1 MFLHL
6 QLKKQVTAG
15 SSFLRVC
22 IKALSNQT
30 TCTSSHHECTQL
42 HDNIMPTSSSSSS
55 MGFYC
60 RALPS
65 TLIPFSSPKGKQL
78 FKEALVAGTM
88 ESFFPLSEQFVTQSE
103 PSFCALSSLAMVLNT
118 LKYDPKKIWKGIWRW
133 VDEETLQCESS
144 KVCGHSLENIRSK
157 GMAFFDFEALAR
169 CHNVNIQSYPV
180 DDNCLDGCHSHQYE
194 HFRKLVIASS
204 SSKDAHAFIVCNFS
218 RKYLGQTGDG
228 HFSPLGGYHSGE
240 NLVLVMDVARFKY
253 PPYWVP
259 LSELYEAMMCRDKAV
274 NEPRGYF
281 VIHSHE
287 IDLSISAI
295 DKIKHSASSCVLGCS
310 GDLEN
315 SRHDCI
321 K

>member
-1 MFLHL
+1 MFLRHHFSL
-6 QLKKQVTAG
+6 QVAG
-15 SSFLRVC
+15 STFRRVHAR
-22 IKALSNQT
+22 ALSSQT
-30 TCTSSHHECTQL
+30 ATSSSHQHQCIHN
-42 HDNIMPTSSSSSS
+42 HDDKISDSSSSSS
-55 MGFYC
+55 SLGFYG
-60 RALPS
+60 RTLPS

-78 FKEALVAGTM
+78 FREALEAGTM

-103 PSFCALSSLAMVLNT
+103 PSYCALSSLAMVLNT

-144 KVCGHSLENIRSK
+144 KVCGHSLENIRNR
-157 GMAFFDFEALAR
+157 GMAFFDFEALAK

-180 DDNCLDGCHSHQYE
+180 DDKCLEGCHSHQYE

-204 SSKDAHAFIVCNFS
+204 SSQDAHAFIVCNFS

-228 HFSPLGGYHSGE
+228 HFSPLGGYHPGE

-287 IDLSISAI
+287 IDLSTAAL
-295 DKIKHSASSCVLGCS
+295 DRVNHAASSCIMGCS
-310 GDLEN
+310 GDVEK
-315 SRHDCI
+315 CG
-321 K
+321 

>member
-1 MFLHL
+1 MFLRHHFSL
-6 QLKKQVTAG
+6 QVAG
-15 SSFLRVC
+15 STFRRVHAR
-22 IKALSNQT
+22 ALSSQT
-30 TCTSSHHECTQL
+30 ATSSSRQHQCIHN
-42 HDNIMPTSSSSSS
+42 HDDKISDSSSSSS
-55 MGFYC
+55 SLGFYG
-60 RALPS
+60 RTLPS

-78 FKEALVAGTM
+78 FREALEAGTM

-103 PSFCALSSLAMVLNT
+103 PSYCALSSLAMVLNT

-144 KVCGHSLENIRSK
+144 KVCGHSLENIRNR
-157 GMAFFDFEALAR
+157 GMAFFDFEALAK

-180 DDNCLDGCHSHQYE
+180 DDKCLEGCHSHQYE

-204 SSKDAHAFIVCNFS
+204 SSQDAHAFIVCNFS

-228 HFSPLGGYHSGE
+228 HFSPLGGYHPGE

-287 IDLSISAI
+287 IDLSTAAL
-295 DKIKHSASSCVLGCS
+295 DRVNHAASSCIMGCS
-310 GDLEN
+310 GDVEK
-315 SRHDCI
+315 CG
-321 K
+321 